1 MKRLNKSVNLNKAK
15 LSIFYKFYFKG
26 IFTVGKLWSILD
38 ADFKALLMSFSLILL
53 FLVRSFLPVLLEIN
67 AHEPVSKNI
76 IFSFENCLLWDSN
89 NFHKWAT
96 EQAPIYRRFNP
107 ILLVVLLKVNEVI

>member
-38 ADFKALLMSFSLILL
+38 ADFKALLMSFSLTLL

-76 IFSFENCLLWDSN
+76 IF
-89 NFHKWAT
+89 
-96 EQAPIYRRFNP
+96 
-107 ILLVVLLKVNEVI
+107 LLKIAFSGTVITFTNGLLSRRQFTVDLTPSY